1 MAIQLTTAWVGA
13 IGFLVAGIAGY
24 FSLRHRVR
32 VAVAVLRVT
41 AIAAVALNLI
51 YLVTAVARLGPV
63 VTFRHG
69 FESTLLLA
77 ALIGI
82 VGLVTHATSALRG
95 LDGVLFLFA
104 ALVQFGSLAVMKDSV
119 EDLNVG
125 PWFASH
131 GLAFAVS
138 GACFVA
144 GGAAGIAYLIM
155 HRTLRAKRATTLL
168 GRVASLEALERF
180 GRWMVMT
187 GFPIFTYGILTGL
200 CGIAHERASDRA
212 GWLVEP
218 MVILSFVT
226 WLVYAIMVTAILFRP
241 QIRGRHAAALAA
253 TGTSLIVVV
262 FLVVELISP
271 LHP

>member
-1 MAIQLTTAWVGA
+1 MGIQWATSLVGV
-13 IGFLVAGIAGY
+13 IGFLVAGIGGY
-24 FSLRHRVR
+24 LSLRRGIR
-32 VAVAVLRVT
+32 AAAGVLRIA
-41 AIAAVALNLI
+41 AIAAVALT
-51 YLVTAVARLGPV
+51 LVYILMVVVRLGPV

-69 FESTLLLA
+69 YESTLLLA

-82 VGLVTHATSALRG
+82 VGLATHATAALRG

-104 ALVQFGSLAVMKDSV
+104 ALVQFGSLAVMKNGA
-119 EDLNVG
+119 EDLDVG
-125 PWFASH
+125 PWFTSH
-131 GLAFAVS
+131 GLAFAAS

-155 HRTLRAKRATTLL
+155 NRTLRAKRATTLL
-168 GRVASLEALERF
+168 GHVASLEALERF

-200 CGIAHERASDRA
+200 CGIAHESKGERAE
-212 GWLVEP
+212 WILEP

-241 QIRGRHAAALAA
+241 QIRGRRAAVLAA
-253 TGTSLIVVV
+253 TGTSLIVIV